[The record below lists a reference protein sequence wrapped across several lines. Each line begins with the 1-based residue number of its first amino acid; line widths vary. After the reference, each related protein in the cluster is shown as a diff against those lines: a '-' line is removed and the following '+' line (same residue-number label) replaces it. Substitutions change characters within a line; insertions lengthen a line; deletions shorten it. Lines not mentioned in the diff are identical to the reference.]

1 MLYLRQHNVVN
12 TKCRSR
18 CYVDRFLA
26 IGSEIKGDSALPLCF
41 IEDVIHDMEGD
52 HLPVHF
58 QSHLLIDLTS
68 VSNINL
74 QNKSLSHSMS
84 QGILKMVQ

>member
-12 TKCRSR
+12 TKCSSR

-41 IEDVIHDMEGD
+41 IEDVIHDLEGD

-58 QSHLLIDLTS
+58 QSHPLTDLTS

-74 QNKSLSHSMS
+74 QKSEQKSFSRYVS
-84 QGILKMVQ
+84 RNF